1 MRRKSNPQRF
11 RKRQATNLPDHDPAS
26 SVLRGLHDL
35 VQRGRYAEALAQI
48 DQLVGGSPPLPFK
61 AALLALAADCLFKQ
75 GKFDEAATAY
85 ASVSQLVQDQPTLW
99 LRPALGEV
107 RSRLNDGQ
115 TAEAANLGS
124 EAVQRAA
131 AFEQQYQNLLAQAN
145 ATVTAG
151 GQATI
156 PAQPPRT
163 STVASRL
170 GRYFLSAGE
179 PDQAKALF
187 QQALQVNPNGA
198 CRARLGLAEIALR
211 QDDPTTCLSLARGAI
226 LLGQYQAKTLPGWT
240 LLLAAARRT
249 GTDTL
254 DATLLSGLAQATASV
269 RARAV
274 LLLAR
279 GLRNQND
286 PRWQQLAANW
296 LQQEGQ
302 TNPVIAAE
310 LRKLTFAQAS
320 RVSAPA
326 TTQLQAAQD
335 LIQTPNLGP
344 TEWLAAAKTTVR
356 NTLLLNQTPDIAS
369 LIAQGVSQ
377 YGPAFQGVIAHG
389 LARAC
394 RAANRPDLA
403 QPLLQQNLATLPV
416 GSEAWAKSLWALA
429 RLAASQGNPTQAA
442 AYYWQYSQQS
452 GLLQRFRLYALLEW
466 TRAIAAANQPDQL
479 AQAKPQ
485 LDAALPQITD
495 YELVLDLAR
504 QVLYSQLGRA
514 FALQVFQR
522 GQQLALQ
529 AFDACPHPSPA
540 ATILYKLAR
549 RANDLL
555 QYDAILASWS
565 RLSTDQ
571 QQWVW
576 SERSD
581 FWCYLELVF
590 RAWRDSQK
598 PAQAEQFIAPYLN
611 DPATPPHGY
620 AILGVSYAALKRN
633 QGDLATMFAVYEKM
647 AQVAPT
653 YEWTSVAYYW
663 FALRARKQG
672 NAAQA
677 AAFADRML
685 LALGNDWTMY
695 WKTDMAACALCLKA
709 GLEISQ
715 VPAQVS
721 ASADRLRAQLE
732 NIQADLARLTL

>member
-1 MRRKSNPQRF
+1 VGSNR
-11 RKRQATNLPDHDPAS
+11 H
-26 SVLRGLHDL
+26 
-35 VQRGRYAEALAQI
+35 
-48 DQLVGGSPPLPFK
+48 
-61 AALLALAADCLFKQ
+61 
-75 GKFDEAATAY
+75 AAT
-85 ASVSQLVQDQPTLW
+85 P
-99 LRPALGEV
+99 
-107 RSRLNDGQ
+107 
-115 TAEAANLGS
+115 
-124 EAVQRAA
+124 
-131 AFEQQYQNLLAQAN
+131 LL
-145 ATVTAG
+145 
-151 GQATI
+151 
-156 PAQPPRT
+156 
-163 STVASRL
+163 
-170 GRYFLSAGE
+170 
-179 PDQAKALF
+179 DQA
-187 QQALQVNPNGA
+187 P
-198 CRARLGLAEIALR
+198 
-211 QDDPTTCLSLARGAI
+211 
-226 LLGQYQAKTLPGWT
+226 
-240 LLLAAARRT
+240 
-249 GTDTL
+249 DT
-254 DATLLSGLAQATASV
+254 
-269 RARAV
+269 
-274 LLLAR
+274 
-279 GLRNQND
+279 
-286 PRWQQLAANW
+286 
-296 LQQEGQ
+296 
-302 TNPVIAAE
+302 
-310 LRKLTFAQAS
+310 
-320 RVSAPA
+320 
-326 TTQLQAAQD
+326 
-335 LIQTPNLGP
+335 
-344 TEWLAAAKTTVR
+344 
-356 NTLLLNQTPDIAS
+356 AS
-369 LIAQGVSQ
+369 LIAQGVSR
-377 YGPAFQGVIAHG
+377 YGPALQGAIAHG
-389 LARAC
+389 LALAC
-394 RAANRPDLA
+394 HAANRPDLA
-403 QPLLQQNLATLPV
+403 QPLLEQNVATLPV
-416 GSEAWAKSLWALA
+416 GSEIGAKSLWALA
-429 RLAASQGNPTQAA
+429 RLASRQGNPAQAA

-452 GLLQRFRLYALLEW
+452 GLPQRFRLYALLEW
-466 TRAIAAANQPDQL
+466 TRAIAAANQPEEL

-485 LDAALPQITD
+485 LDAVLPQITD

-514 FALQVFQR
+514 FALQIFQR

-540 ATILYKLAR
+540 ATIPYKLAR

-555 QYDAILASWS
+555 QYDAILGTWS
-565 RLSTDQ
+565 RLSAGQ
-571 QQWVW
+571 QQWLW